1 MPLTRAW
8 AIILAFL
15 ATACLAGMF
24 MLSSN
29 SGGGFT
35 EADRAAV
42 RAITEAGVAALE
54 AQLQASPVQQ
64 AASIARDTRI
74 QEALET
80 KPDPDDPDALD
91 AIYYDAISE
100 VAEETRVRTSSNM
113 TVALVDADGA
123 IMAANGAI
131 EKELATLVSSTTFQE
146 APLDEDLLLSVTLAD
161 KLHVAKVLRP
171 DAEGRRLV
179 AVEPLQIGAG
189 SLLRRVLGSS
199 NPAGLIRKGELLGD
213 IMGNQPVTKELIKL
227 AKEHHS
233 DTPNEGASKVFT
245 VGEGMNARIGALGRI
260 PGPAG
265 QGDSGAMLV
274 VLSTTTAAAGQ
285 QDMAQALA
293 NARDKN
299 AELPWPLLG
308 GLLVITMGL
317 AFYLPGLEGLTP
329 MRRLG
334 REFNAIAQGTQH
346 SIFHDRYGGTAGE
359 VARAAAAAH
368 EALRQAYLAEL
379 EIDEEEVDDSISS
392 PRSRPR
398 TARGRRVGSRTG
410 RTEGSGARRSQ
421 EGSGVR
427 RNPATQEGSG
437 VRRNPATQEGSGVR
451 RNPATQEGSGVR
463 RNPATHEGSG
473 VRRNPAASRARLATP
488 PPVAAPPPAAP
499 PPAAPPPPRAAPA
512 SFRPPS
518 PSPATPPAPP
528 SPPVAAASPAASDRE
543 SYYRGVY
550 DEFLRV
556 KAQCGEPTDKLS
568 FEKFAQKLTKNTSDI
583 MKKKPGVTDVQFT
596 VYVKDGKAA
605 LKAKVVKG

>member
-1 MPLTRAW
+1 
-8 AIILAFL
+8 
-15 ATACLAGMF
+15 MF

-29 SGGGFT
+29 SGGGFA

-64 AASIARDTRI
+64 AASMAQDARI
-74 QEALET
+74 QDALKT
-80 KPDPDDPDALD
+80 KPDPDDPDALEV
-91 AIYYDAISE
+91 IYYDAISE

-113 TVALVDADGA
+113 TVALVDAEGS

-131 EKELATLVSSTTFQE
+131 EKELTTLVASTTFQE
-146 APLDEDLLLSVTLAD
+146 APVDEDLLFSVALAD
-161 KLHVAKVLRP
+161 KLHVAKLLRP
-171 DAEGRRLV
+171 DEEGRRLV
-179 AVEPLQIGAG
+179 AVEPLPIGAG
-189 SLLRRVLGSS
+189 SLLRRVLGSA

-213 IMGNQPVTKELIKL
+213 IMGNQPVTKELITL
-227 AKEHHS
+227 AKEHYS
-233 DTPNEGASKVFT
+233 DAPNEGASKVFT

-265 QGDSGAMLV
+265 QGDNGAMLV
-274 VLSTTTAAAGQ
+274 VLSATTAAAGQ

-293 NARDKN
+293 NARDKDT
-299 AELPWPLLG
+299 ELPWPLLG
-308 GLLVITMGL
+308 GLLIVTVGL

-398 TARGRRVGSRTG
+398 TSRGRRVGSRTG
-410 RTEGSGARRSQ
+410 RTGRTEGSVARRNPATQEGSSVRRSQEGSGARPNPATQEGSGARHSQ
-421 EGSGVR
+421 EDSGARPNPAAATREGSGVR
-427 RNPATQEGSG
+427 RNPAT
-437 VRRNPATQEGSGVR
+437 
-451 RNPATQEGSGVR
+451 
-463 RNPATHEGSG
+463 
-473 VRRNPAASRARLATP
+473 SRARLATP
-488 PPVAAPPPAAP
+488 PPVAPV
-499 PPAAPPPPRAAPA
+499 PAAPPPPPAAPA
-512 SFRPPS
+512 SFRPPA
-518 PSPATPPAPP
+518 PRQAAPPPAPP
-528 SPPVAAASPAASDRE
+528 PPPASAAPAASDRE

-583 MKKKPGVTDVQFT
+583 MKKKPGVADVQFT

-605 LKAKVVKG
+605 LKAKVIKG